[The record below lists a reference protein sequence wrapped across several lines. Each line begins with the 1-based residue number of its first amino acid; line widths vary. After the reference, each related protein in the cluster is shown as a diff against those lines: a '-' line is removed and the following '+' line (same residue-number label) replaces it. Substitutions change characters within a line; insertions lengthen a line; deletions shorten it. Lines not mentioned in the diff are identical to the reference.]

1 MVGVAEL
8 SQGTNLG
15 ESAQEIRFFILVLCP
30 GNVKG
35 KGWMKHLNSI
45 SSHPSFNSSFL
56 QSIWQFWFRY
66 KFEKTFF

>member
-35 KGWMKHLNSI
+35 KG
-45 SSHPSFNSSFL
+45 
-56 QSIWQFWFRY
+56 
-66 KFEKTFF
+66 